1 MNKQNEGW
9 TKVAA
14 LNVKVPSGAIRDW
27 ERLLVICSL
36 STVRCL
42 LGIGTSVI
50 HSIPQADASQM
61 SFNNKILKRSAFHFQ
76 FSHFA
81 PSRHT
86 LSLPLHSLFCSG
98 IALA

>member
-42 LGIGTSVI
+42 WASEPAS
-50 HSIPQADASQM
+50 SI
-61 SFNNKILKRSAFHFQ
+61 Q
-76 FSHFA
+76 FPKLTRA
-81 PSRHT
+81 K
-86 LSLPLHSLFCSG
+86 
-98 IALA
+98 